1 MRNLAIPRASG
12 PPSTWPISSAAT
24 LCVASAVS
32 AWLGHVQ
39 WEPGF
44 GEAALAVAAVTIA
57 VLLVA
62 MVRLAILDWRAE
74 KQSRRAWTA
83 IVGIVESVDAEKA
96 RPR

>member
-1 MRNLAIPRASG
+1 V
-12 PPSTWPISSAAT
+12 TWRS
-24 LCVASAVS
+24 L
-32 AWLGHVQ
+32 
-39 WEPGF
+39 EPGF

-83 IVGIVESVDAEKA
+83 IAGIAELATPPLSKHLSEA
-96 RPR
+96 AAIPTLRPRTTQHCGAYCALIAMSSR